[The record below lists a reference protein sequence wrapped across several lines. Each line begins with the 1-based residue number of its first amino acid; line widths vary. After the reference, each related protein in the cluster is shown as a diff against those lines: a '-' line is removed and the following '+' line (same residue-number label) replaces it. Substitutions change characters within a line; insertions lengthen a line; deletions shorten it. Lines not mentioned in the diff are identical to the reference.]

1 MYLRQSSNR
10 RDRIERYESNE
21 KNYPFWI
28 LIVVI
33 IALTVMGTILFHF
46 NKGRQPEIQKFGFQ
60 FY

>member
-10 RDRIERYESNE
+10 RDRIERYEGNK

-33 IALTVMGTILFHF
+33 VALTVMGTVLLHF
-46 NKGRQPEIQKFGFQ
+46 DKARQPEIQKFGFQ

>member
-10 RDRIERYESNE
+10 RDRIERYESNK